1 MPIYKSR
8 DNNYNFVDGSGRVVM
23 NHKNNLRQFGAIWK
37 NALNSVR
44 RDSKMKAFEYTQKRN
59 LENLSRDQQ
68 RFTAKMIVNEV
79 QKLQERIISAKNRPI
94 GDTHT
99 DCMELIGRWEIKM
112 FAEPIL
118 FVVGL
123 VFKMVLFFIRIMVF
137 LFKKGLGWIGIAF
150 IIYLCSF
157 QNQENG
163 LQICVIIAAGGT
175 IAHFL
180 LRKGVHK
187 LKTVLNKKQET

>member
-1 MPIYKSR
+1 MKYR
-8 DNNYNFVDGSGRVVM
+8 G
-23 NHKNNLRQFGAIWK
+23 LRK
-37 NALNSVR
+37 
-44 RDSKMKAFEYTQKRN
+44 K
-59 LENLSRDQQ
+59 
-68 RFTAKMIVNEV
+68 
-79 QKLQERIISAKNRPI
+79 IISAKNRPI
-94 GDTHT
+94 GDTHM
-99 DCMELIGRWEIKM
+99 DCMELIGRWGIKM

-163 LQICVIIAAGGT
+163 LRICVIIAAGGT

>member
-1 MPIYKSR
+1 M
-8 DNNYNFVDGSGRVVM
+8 
-23 NHKNNLRQFGAIWK
+23 
-37 NALNSVR
+37 
-44 RDSKMKAFEYTQKRN
+44 
-59 LENLSRDQQ
+59 
-68 RFTAKMIVNEV
+68 
-79 QKLQERIISAKNRPI
+79 
-94 GDTHT
+94 
-99 DCMELIGRWEIKM
+99 DCMELIGRWGIKM

-163 LQICVIIAAGGT
+163 LRICVIIAAGGT